1 MHIQDNNAL
10 CCTLLYVKYLLGTV
24 TLNIG
29 HTKSDHILGKLQ
41 VVVEKQFPTIEGM
54 LSGAALSDDTILSE
68 LLAPARK
75 EINTWDLINRGS
87 AA

>member
-1 MHIQDNNAL
+1 M
-10 CCTLLYVKYLLGTV
+10 LYAAPYCMLQYLLGTV
-24 TLNIG
+24 TVTLNVG
-29 HTKSDHILGKLQ
+29 HTKSDHILGKMQ